1 MTLTIFRAAC
11 ALIVAIGL
19 PLASLPAQAQ
29 HGHPPPPPGKGFGI
43 FVQEPVDSVTWP
55 VSEIPPQP
63 KPTQYIVAHLAF
75 QTLAQDGPATLTA
88 NCAPGEQMLGGGFKI
103 DDGAAFAVPLGDVKR
118 WSAANLG
125 NFPSGPSS
133 WTGSYRVT
141 DYKAHKHAKDPDP
154 NNQINQVLDNQLNAF
169 VTVYC
174 LTGTNLPLGIVQ
186 VSGSNSSGG
195 AGYFSSFATCPPNSV
210 VTGGGF
216 QMNPTGADLVLL
228 STNPTVG
235 ADNVAHGWG
244 ARAWGIGDLTAYALC
259 AQSNLQAIAAPVA
272 VTDQTNAS
280 LGALAEHSDTGTC
293 PDNGVTTGGGFNIV
307 GWGYT
312 ATVVP
317 PGSAFYD
324 SLSTA
329 GFTSWNTRV
338 LAGFQTT
345 QYTME
350 PCMQGTDCVDTAL
363 SLACFKMPDI
373 PRIYVSIVQP
383 KNGTHYD
390 IAAVA
395 GAKDWTDEIVL
406 AAVATDEQGNVI
418 PDAQISWD
426 YLTGGSGHIGD
437 GRVLKGRMETGQ
449 SIVDLTIRAT
459 ATWHGLTAFD
469 NVTISTGTVH

>member
-1 MTLTIFRAAC
+1 MKLNICRAALL
-11 ALIVAIGL
+11 LIVAMAL
-19 PLASLPAQAQ
+19 PFALVPSQAQ
-29 HGHPPPPPGKGFGI
+29 HGHPPPGKGYGI
-43 FVQEPVDSVTWP
+43 FRPQPVDSVTWP

-63 KPTQYIVAHLAF
+63 KPTQYIVAHLALQLF
-75 QTLAQDGPATLTA
+75 NQEGPATLTA
-88 NCAPGEQMLGGGFKI
+88 NCGPGEQMMGGGFKI
-103 DDGAAFAVPLGDVKR
+103 DASNTFVMPGHVNR
-118 WSAANLG
+118 WSASNLG

-133 WTGSYRVT
+133 WSGSYIVT
-141 DYKAHKHAKDPDP
+141 DYKAHKHPSDPDP
-154 NNQINQVLDNQLNAF
+154 NVAPIDHVDENQLTAF

-174 LTGTNLPLGIVQ
+174 LTGTDLPLGITQ
-186 VSGSNSSGG
+186 VSGANSSGG

-216 QMNPTGADLVLL
+216 QMNPTGPDLTLL

-235 ADNVAHGWG
+235 ADSIANGWG

-272 VTDQTNAS
+272 VTDQTNAL
-280 LGALAEHSDTGTC
+280 LGAAAEHDLTGTC

-312 ATVVP
+312 DTVVP
-317 PGSAFYD
+317 PGSGFFD
-324 SLSTA
+324 SLGSVGLNSWTA
-329 GFTSWNTRV
+329 RV
-338 LAGFQTT
+338 MASFQTT

-350 PCMQGTDCVDTAL
+350 PCFQNTDCVDTGVV
-363 SLACFKMPDI
+363 LACFKMPDI

-390 IAAVA
+390 IAAVT
-395 GAKDWTDEIVL
+395 GTRDWTDEIVL

-418 PDAQISWD
+418 PDAAISWD

-459 ATWHGLTAFD
+459 ATWHGLSAFD